1 MIILLLKKLKIKIGN
16 ILLNEFQKFVNQKK
30 LVAQSKDLK
39 TLLNTVENVTIAKKS
54 YETFCNTIER
64 NFYLTMLKLFIDER
78 DKIKEDFLR

>member
-1 MIILLLKKLKIKIGN
+1 M
-16 ILLNEFQKFVNQKK
+16 
-30 LVAQSKDLK
+30 VAQSKNLK

-54 YETFCNTIER
+54 YETFYNTIER

>member
-30 LVAQSKDLK
+30 LVAQSKNLK
-39 TLLNTVENVTIAKKS
+39 TLLNTVENATIAKKS